1 MPCQTRSNIPSP
13 EVETTVVIAE
23 IDGVSAPAESQR
35 EPTPVLAQQP
45 LASPKPPSGKLGQ
58 IHGLIADP
66 GGASIDDLVA
76 STGWQPHT
84 IRAAFSRLRRRGFL
98 IVLATDADGRKA
110 YRLDVRE
117 G

>member
-1 MPCQTRSNIPSP
+1 MPRPTRSNIRSP
-13 EVETTVVIAE
+13 EAEPTMVIAE
-23 IDGVSAPAESQR
+23 IDGVGAPAESQR
-35 EPTPVLAQQP
+35 EPTPVLALP
-45 LASPKPPSGKLGQ
+45 TSSPKPPSGKLGQ
-58 IHGLIADP
+58 IHGLIAARA
-66 GGASIDDLVA
+66 GATIDDLVA
-76 STGWQPHT
+76 SIGWQPHT